1 MRKNSEVLYKLDSLL
16 TVEKVAELLG
26 VSIRTVRDWVCKR
39 KIPYTKFERR
49 VYISADV
56 IEERLR
62 LAAVGALQ
70 GSPGPTLAEQGG
82 AHLAGGE
89 A

>member
-1 MRKNSEVLYKLDSLL
+1 MNLKVVTYKLNSLL
-16 TVEKVAELLG
+16 TVEQVAERLA

-62 LAAVGALQ
+62 LAAIGTLQ
-70 GSPGPTLAEQGG
+70 SLPGPTLAEQGG

-89 A
+89 K

>member
-1 MRKNSEVLYKLDSLL
+1 MNLKNITYKLNSVL
-16 TVEKVAELLG
+16 TVEQVAERLA

-49 VYISADV
+49 VYISVDV

-62 LAAVGALQ
+62 RAAVGVLH
-70 GSPGPTLAEQGG
+70 GSPDPTLVEQGG
-82 AHLAGGE
+82 AHLEGGE